1 MIDKNKA
8 PKERKEYKTMAI
20 PEEPGD
26 DAEYKT
32 MAIPEEPADAEKAP
46 KKAGKVFG
54 EG

>member
-1 MIDKNKA
+1 MIDKKKA
-8 PKERKEYKTMAI
+8 PKEYKTMAI

>member
-1 MIDKNKA
+1 
-8 PKERKEYKTMAI
+8 MAI